1 MATVQAQHPVTE
13 PPSLDAFGARLAI
26 IRWAMR
32 WNIKEAALACNLAHA
47 SWREWEL
54 FDRTPRNLVDVAAK
68 IASRTGYDDYWI
80 MTGKTK
86 APAVSDEGPAARPEG
101 FEPPTFCLAVGG
113 EPLAI
118 ANRLPVSVTTPDSG
132 AVVIDI
138 TDRLPHNPGTPE
150 LGGGAVADVITLP
163 TWRNRPSV
171 IREAVAR

>member
-1 MATVQAQHPVTE
+1 MTTQPFEGPRPVELWELDFTFGDRIRKARRVLGLTVEQMATGLGVTKQVVSQWETGVSNPRSAHMIARTAEHRYGVPAWWLLGNETAPVE
-13 PPSLDAFGARLAI
+13 
-26 IRWAMR
+26 
-32 WNIKEAALACNLAHA
+32 
-47 SWREWEL
+47 
-54 FDRTPRNLVDVAAK
+54 
-68 IASRTGYDDYWI
+68 
-80 MTGKTK
+80 
-86 APAVSDEGPAARPEG
+86 DEGRSARPEG